1 MRGKTLCVGMLAVVG
16 LVAVTLSLMISLGLV
31 DLNYAAMK
39 FFRDLGEASK

>member
-16 LVAVTLSLMISLGLV
+16 LVAVTLSLGLV